1 MNELQSHQFGGLFNQ
16 KVSFEIDGIKT
27 GMFKTYNVFQR
38 LFKSKEELVDV
49 TDSKGNVFVLDR
61 RMVESFSDSRVYFEE
76 YPLSDISGNELI
88 NRILKEFNGKPK
100 NIQEVKDFEV
110 QLFNDTGTIQTLS
123 GLTIRRYDGLTGS
136 IMAALGFATPLS
148 SKEGVWIN
156 NDNYKQVEKTV
167 YVSTSDLNN
176 WLDSLEDVPINYNS
190 NKKDRPE
197 NAPTIA
203 GRIKHLRNTSR
214 FIDFPSFVRNEVMGK
229 LGEINNRRAQKE
241 RKKEEEEGQLMQELA
256 KEPDEHS
263 QMEYSQIREGEDS
276 YKVPQSLSQSEYS
289 KLRSGDANFPFARR
303 SPVNPE
309 NIETAEDYSQL
320 KQFMEQPKI
329 PPNQS
334 KSSSDIKRHG
344 EETKNASDISID
356 PNKKPKKYDH

>member
-1 MNELQSHQFGGLFNQ
+1 MNALQSHLYGGLFNQ
-16 KVSFEIDGIKT
+16 KVSFERDGIKT
-27 GMFKTYNVFQR
+27 NKFKTYNVFQR
-38 LFKSKEELVDV
+38 LFKSKEDLVDV
-49 TDSKGNVFVLDR
+49 TDDKGNVFVLDR
-61 RMVESFSDSRVYFEE
+61 RMVESFRDSRAIFKE
-76 YPLSDISGNELI
+76 YTLTDISGNELI
-88 NRILKEFNGKPK
+88 NHILKQFDGKPK
-100 NIQEVKDFEV
+100 NIQEVEDFEV
-110 QLFNDTGTIQTLS
+110 QLFNDTGEIQTLS
-123 GLTIRRYDGLTGS
+123 GLTIRRYDSLTGS

-148 SKEGVWIN
+148 AKEGVWIDI
-156 NDNYKQVEKTV
+156 DNYKQVEKTV

-176 WLDSLEDVPINYNS
+176 WLDSLEDVPLNYNS
-190 NKKDRPE
+190 YKKDGPE
-197 NAPTIA
+197 NTPTIA

-214 FIDFPSFVRNEVMGK
+214 FIDFPSFVRNEVIGK
-229 LGEINNRRAQKE
+229 LDEINRRAQKE
-241 RKKEEEEGQLMQELA
+241 RKKEEEEAHLMQEIA